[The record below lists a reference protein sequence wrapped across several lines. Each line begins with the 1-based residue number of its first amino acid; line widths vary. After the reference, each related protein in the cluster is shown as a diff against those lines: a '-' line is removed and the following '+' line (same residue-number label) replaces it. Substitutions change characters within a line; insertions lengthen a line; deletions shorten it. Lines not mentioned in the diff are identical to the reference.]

1 MNPAVKPVYTSR
13 DVAEIVGIS
22 ESRVRYWAQTGVVG
36 PSERAN
42 GRTVYTFQD
51 LVGVRT
57 AKELLDKGLTL
68 QRARKNLD
76 ALRAQWPAARS
87 GERPLS
93 SLRIRSDGE
102 RLVVSDGSASFEPL
116 SGQLV
121 MDFALDELTG
131 QLAQMA
137 QMATAA
143 TVDAPE
149 AEPPAASDAPAA
161 DKPTRADSAWG
172 WFLEATARESREDDD
187 GALIAYAKALEGDP
201 SLAAAHTNLGN
212 LLYSRGERGEA
223 RTHYEQAL
231 SLDPEQPEARYNLA
245 NLLDDVGDS
254 DGARAEWTRVVASCP
269 EFADAYYNL
278 AVACAR
284 LGDGDAARHH
294 LRRYLALVPDDQ
306 RALALMS
313 TL

>member
-1 MNPAVKPVYTSR
+1 
-13 DVAEIVGIS
+13 
-22 ESRVRYWAQTGVVG
+22 
-36 PSERAN
+36 
-42 GRTVYTFQD
+42 
-51 LVGVRT
+51 VGVRT

-137 QMATAA
+137 TAMAHMA
-143 TVDAPE
+143 TVDTPA
-149 AEPPAASDAPAA
+149 AEPPAGDT

-172 WFLEATARESREDDD
+172 WFLEATACESREDDD
-187 GALIAYAKALEGDP
+187 GALIAYQKALEGDP
-201 SLAAAHTNLGN
+201 ALAAAHTNLGN
-212 LLYSRGERGEA
+212 LLYRRGERGEA
-223 RTHYEQAL
+223 RSHYEQAL
-231 SLDPEQPEARYNLA
+231 ALDPEQPEARYNLA
-245 NLLDDVGDS
+245 NLLDDSGDS

-306 RALALMS
+306 RAHVLMS